1 MLIEHKN
8 VRILTDP
15 GSYST
20 TQNEAK
26 DVDIVLITHEHGDH
40 FHLESLKIVLVNN
53 PDAQIV
59 TNSAVGKLLDAEHI
73 AHSIVGDAQS
83 ITLKEIL
90 IEGFG
95 TKHAEVYKQFGDVE
109 NTGYFV
115 DNIFFYPGDALHDPK
130 RPIDILALPVAGP
143 WMRIREAIEYALALK
158 PRGILFLGTSEG
170 IGDFNELFSVLDRK
184 AKLYQRKDGLQSL
197 PHVPM
202 SRVVPP
208 QSALNA
214 TLTGASSKTAAPA
227 RLPLRELLPARGGTI
242 CP

>member
-158 PRGILFLGTSEG
+158 PRAAFPVHDGILKSSGLGHFVPSKVLPENGIEFVAMNEG
-170 IGDFNELFSVLDRK
+170 DSHEF
-184 AKLYQRKDGLQSL
+184 
-197 PHVPM
+197 
-202 SRVVPP
+202 
-208 QSALNA
+208 
-214 TLTGASSKTAAPA
+214 
-227 RLPLRELLPARGGTI
+227 
-242 CP
+242 